1 MSEVLALANVFMSG
15 ELAGQLS
22 RTTTAYYF
30 KYDKA
35 YIANKGISL
44 SYSLP
49 IQHQAFVCKTLFA
62 YFSGLISE
70 GWLLDLQTKT
80 QYIDKNNLFALLV
93 KNGHD
98 LAGAVTIEL
107 SNLPEAL

>member
-1 MSEVLALANVFMSG
+1 MSEVLVLANVFMSG

-22 RTTTAYYF
+22 RTETAYYF
-30 KYDKA
+30 QYNKT
-35 YIANKGISL
+35 YIAKKGIAL

-49 IQHQAFVCKTLFA
+49 VQHQAFVCDTLFA

-80 QYIDKNNLFALLV
+80 QHIDKNDLFALLV

-98 LAGAVTIEL
+98 LAGAITIEL
-107 SNLPEAL
+107 SYLSETL